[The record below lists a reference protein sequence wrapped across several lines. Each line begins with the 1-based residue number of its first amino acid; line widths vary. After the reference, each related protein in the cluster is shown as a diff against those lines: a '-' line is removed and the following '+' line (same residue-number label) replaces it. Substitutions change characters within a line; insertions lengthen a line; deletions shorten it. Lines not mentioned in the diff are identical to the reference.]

1 MAKND
6 KAQYFYVLYS
16 NKTWVFDQ
24 SGHLQSPIYIIN
36 CDKTWAFEQS
46 EHVQD
51 TDWTL
56 LSQQSIYSQ
65 LIVSIL
71 EVLQIFGVLYFKF
84 SRWCLIRT
92 LVVLSPFNMITY
104 SITVMLT
111 YSHLHSFFV
120 LRLDLT
126 IVGLSWS

>member
-6 KAQYFYVLYS
+6 KAHYFYVLYS

-56 LSQQSIYSQ
+56 LSQQLIYSQ

-71 EVLQIFGVLYFKF
+71 EVLQIFGVLYF
-84 SRWCLIRT
+84 
-92 LVVLSPFNMITY
+92 
-104 SITVMLT
+104 
-111 YSHLHSFFV
+111 
-120 LRLDLT
+120 
-126 IVGLSWS
+126 